1 MNTTRLIGEWSMSG
15 ARRDVGGRFRSTD
28 DILAVIA
35 GNQATPAPT
44 AASGSLLIKG
54 WDEEGWQP
62 LGTRAAGAS
71 E

>member
-1 MNTTRLIGEWSMSG
+1 MNTTKLIGEWNMGG
-15 ARRDVGGRFRSTD
+15 AGRDVGGRFRSTD

-35 GNQATPAPT
+35 GNQAMPAPS
-44 AASGSLLIKG
+44 AAVASSFLIKG

-62 LGTRAAGAS
+62 VEAGGAS

>member
-35 GNQATPAPT
+35 GNRATPAPT
-44 AASGSLLIKG
+44 VASGAFLIKG
-54 WDEEGWQP
+54 SDEEGWQT
-62 LGTRAAGAS
+62 LGPRAASAS
-71 E
+71 